1 MKSITVVSFSLL
13 LIPFVLFGESNNTK
27 KVQDESS
34 AKVVSSGKTLNKTV
48 VYSIPIH
55 GDIDRQRMVFIK
67 RAIKEAE
74 NAKAEYVIFDINTFG
89 GRVDSA
95 LQIASLIGSV
105 RKAVTVAYIP
115 SSAEGTGVSW
125 SAGALISFACGRI
138 YMAPGTSIGAAAPVY
153 ETQSGMEMA
162 PEKVVSAV
170 RTQLAALAE
179 KNGYPKAVALAMVD
193 KDLEVYEV
201 YINGKL
207 HLALSGEID
216 ELKRR
221 AKERNETFVK
231 GKALSQKGKLLSLT
245 AGEMKE
251 YGVSSG
257 TPDSLESFY
266 SNFNVDEKDVHF
278 IKETAEDKL
287 VALLTGSLVS
297 AVLIIAGI
305 IALYLE
311 ITSPGFGIPG
321 TVAIICFS
329 IVFISG
335 ALLGNVGSLEL
346 LLFIL
351 GVVLLIVEIFLIPGF
366 GITGITGI
374 ILMVT
379 ALILSRQGFI
389 FPSFE
394 WQWDIFKQNLLVVG
408 GSVGGAFIILAAL
421 MPILPKSRLFN
432 RLVLETGEKAEKGFT
447 VQTED
452 VQSIA
457 AGEKGRVVTTLRP
470 VGKAEINGRVYV
482 VQAEA
487 DFINRGSDVEVV
499 EIAGNKIVVRK
510 LV

>member
-1 MKSITVVSFSLL
+1 MKFITVVSFSLL
-13 LIPFVLFGESNNTK
+13 LLPFLLFGENNNAGSVRNTPK
-27 KVQDESS
+27 AGLETVD
-34 AKVVSSGKTLNKTV
+34 KTLGKTV
-48 VYSIPIH
+48 VYSVPIH

-74 NAKAEYVIFDINTFG
+74 KTKAEYVIFDINTFG
-89 GRVDSA
+89 GAVDSA
-95 LQIASLIGSV
+95 LQIAALIGSV
-105 RKAVTVAYIP
+105 RGAETVAYIP

-125 SAGALISFACGRI
+125 SAGALISFACSRI
-138 YMAPGTSIGAAAPVY
+138 YMAPGTSIGAAAPIY
-153 ETQSGMEMA
+153 QTQSGMEMA

-170 RTQLAALAE
+170 RTQLSALAE
-179 KNGYPKAVALAMVD
+179 KNGYPKAIALAMVD
-193 KDLEVYEV
+193 KDLEVDEV

-207 HLALSGEID
+207 TLALSDEID
-216 ELKRR
+216 DLKRK
-221 AKERNETFVK
+221 AKEKHETFVK
-231 GKALSQKGKLLSLT
+231 GKTVSQKGKLLSLT

-257 TPDSLESFY
+257 TPESLENFY
-266 SNFNVDEKDVHF
+266 SKFNVAETDVHF

-297 AVLIIAGI
+297 SLLIIAGI

-329 IVFISG
+329 IVFISSG
-335 ALLGNVGSLEL
+335 LLGNVSSLEL

-389 FPSFE
+389 LPSFQ
-394 WQWDIFKQNLLVVG
+394 WQWDLFKQNLLVVG
-408 GSVGGAFIILAAL
+408 GSIAGAFVILAVL

-432 RLVLETGEKAEKGFT
+432 RLVLETGEKAEEGFS
-447 VQTED
+447 VQTEE
-452 VQSIA
+452 VQGVSS
-457 AGEKGRVVTTLRP
+457 GQKGRVITTLRP
-470 VGKAEINGRVYV
+470 VGKAEIGNRIFV

-487 DFINRGSDVEVV
+487 EYINEGSNIEVV
-499 EIAGNKIVVRK
+499 EVTGNKIVVRQC
-510 LV
+510 